1 MNEKTYKV
9 SYRIIAHLLEN
20 LHVKFQPC
28 VINSIRLNPI
38 VKLMNGHTY
47 YIVNFREALLSKS
60 LLCLFIVE
68 LLI

>member
-1 MNEKTYKV
+1 MNEKTNKV

-38 VKLMNGHTY
+38 VKLTNGHM
-47 YIVNFREALLSKS
+47 YIVSFREALLSKS

>member
-38 VKLMNGHTY
+38 VKLTNRHT
-47 YIVNFREALLSKS
+47 
-60 LLCLFIVE
+60 
-68 LLI
+68 